1 MIAFFNSVLHYY
13 SAQPQ
18 RLEILNGKNV
28 QISSQFYC
36 SYFLY
41 CHYLFLLLGGYLP
54 TLNYISDE
62 SFDLSNITSFF
73 QYNQLLKPNLSEI
86 ELFRVFSLSS
96 EFRHITI
103 REEEK
108 LELNKLM
115 ERVPIP
121 IKESVEE
128 PTAKINILLQ
138 AHISQLKLVS
148 QNFSSKFHH
157 QRVIT

>member
-1 MIAFFNSVLHYY
+1 MNHLIST
-13 SAQPQ
+13 
-18 RLEILNGKNV
+18 IL
-28 QISSQFYC
+28 F
-36 SYFLY
+36 
-41 CHYLFLLLGGYLP
+41 P
-54 TLNYISDE
+54 
-62 SFDLSNITSFF
+62 FF

-148 QNFSSKFHH
+148 
-157 QRVIT
+157 

>member
-1 MIAFFNSVLHYY
+1 MNHLVFT
-13 SAQPQ
+13 
-18 RLEILNGKNV
+18 IL
-28 QISSQFYC
+28 F
-36 SYFLY
+36 
-41 CHYLFLLLGGYLP
+41 P
-54 TLNYISDE
+54 
-62 SFDLSNITSFF
+62 FF

-157 QRVIT
+157 